1 MELNLDYVRE
11 QIAEKDIDIAFARPA
26 LVKQAAIEIQ
36 ALAYEGSE
44 KTDLTDAWLILV
56 GEPRDS
62 QVLAAVYRLID
73 ALNATLTAAQNIPLP
88 VSPLS
93 PALRPD
99 GEHQLADAAKQHRRA
114 AAILD
119 ALDLLGWVMAYDAL
133 S

>member
-1 MELNLDYVRE
+1 MNLNLDYVRA

-26 LVKQAAIEIQ
+26 LVRQAAIEIQ
-36 ALAYEGSE
+36 PFAYFERE

-56 GEPRDS
+56 GEPRPA

-73 ALNATLTAAQNIPLP
+73 ALNVALAAARNVSLP
-88 VSPLS
+88 VSPRS
-93 PALRPD
+93 AALTPD
-99 GEHQLADAAKQHRRA
+99 GEHLLAEAAKQHRRA